1 MKKVKIYS
9 TPTCGY
15 CKMAKEFFTENN
27 VEYTDYDVAADED
40 KRNEM
45 VELTGQMGVP
55 VIAIGDDDKPEVII
69 GFDRPRVSELL
80 GL

>member
-1 MKKVKIYS
+1 MKEVTIYT

-27 VEYTDYDVAADED
+27 VNYTEYNVGTDLE
-40 KRNEM
+40 KRKEM
-45 VELTGQMGVP
+45 IEKSGQMGVP
-55 VIAIGDDDKPEVII
+55 VIFVGDEMAV
-69 GFDRPRVSELL
+69 GFDKSKLSSML